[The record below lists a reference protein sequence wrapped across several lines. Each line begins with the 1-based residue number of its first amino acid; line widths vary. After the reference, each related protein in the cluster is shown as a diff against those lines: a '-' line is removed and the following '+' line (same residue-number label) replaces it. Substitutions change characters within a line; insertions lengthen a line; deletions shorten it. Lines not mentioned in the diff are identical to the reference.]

1 MTFNMSIE
9 QNFFS
14 FLLYFTISSIGYV
27 LANIVK
33 SLRVGKIVGTEVL
46 TKVVQAYSKKYRS

>member
-14 FLLYFTISSIGYV
+14 FLLYFTISSAV